1 MRDLNNLDD
10 MLSVL
15 VDAEEPVRAILSDT
29 ETERLWKNGSYL
41 DVLFYLMRGHR
52 AEIYGVIAA
61 FDGVITADEVPE
73 KYSLPK
79 IVALFREV
87 VHNEAVREIFA
98 LFSSA
103 GKKRDVSSSGSAPEN
118 TGV

>member
-15 VDAEEPVRAILSDT
+15 VDAEEPVRAILTDA

-41 DVLFYLMRGHR
+41 DVIFYLMRGHR
-52 AEIYGVIAA
+52 AEVYGVIAA
-61 FDGVITADEVPE
+61 FDGGITAEEVPTV
-73 KYSLPK
+73 YSLPK
-79 IVALFREV
+79 IVSLFREV

-103 GKKRDVSSSGSAPEN
+103 GKKMGVNSSGSAPEN

>member
-15 VDAEEPVRAILSDT
+15 VDAEEPVRAILTDK

-61 FDGVITADEVPE
+61 LDGRISAEEVPE
-73 KYSLPK
+73 AYSLPK
-79 IVALFREV
+79 IISLFRDV
-87 VHNEAVREIFA
+87 VKNDAVREIFA
-98 LFSSA
+98 LFSQA
-103 GKKRDVSSSGSAPEN
+103 GRKMGAASSGSAAVN
-118 TGV
+118 TGA